1 MERAVA
7 EAVAAVMTG
16 ETVAAVMTRLL
27 LLLALMC

>member
-16 ETVAAVMTRLL
+16 EAVAAVMTGLL